1 MKQMKDLPYHIGL
14 KVKIYPSNEQ
24 KRLIAVNDGA
34 KRAVYNHLVACGNE
48 KYRLSKAAGCIPS
61 YRDRLE
67 YLESCPPGKPATLKM
82 PCPSFTGMTWM
93 IRRPPM
99 PSKTTARHGKTGR
112 NCTGACLSLR
122 KSPANSPTRPMP
134 IITPTT
140 QKLGA
145 TATSGSWIATM

>member
-1 MKQMKDLPYHIGL
+1 MKQMKDLPYYIGL

-67 YLESCPPGKPATLKM
+67 YLESV
-82 PCPSFTGMTWM
+82 TGE
-93 IRRPPM
+93 PLP
-99 PSKTTARHGKTGR
+99 TAARSPIQ
-112 NCTGACLSLR
+112 NSVLYFISLYTHSE
-122 KSPANSPTRPMP
+122 KV
-134 IITPTT
+134 
-140 QKLGA
+140 
-145 TATSGSWIATM
+145 